1 MSAIEQIEQAI
12 EKLSPEDFIRLS
24 EWIYEREQSQW
35 DRDLDADSI
44 AGKLDSLFNEAANT
58 EPQPFPP
65 AK

>member
-44 AGKLDSLFNEAANT
+44 AGKLDSLFNEAAHT
-58 EPQPFPP
+58 
-65 AK
+65 